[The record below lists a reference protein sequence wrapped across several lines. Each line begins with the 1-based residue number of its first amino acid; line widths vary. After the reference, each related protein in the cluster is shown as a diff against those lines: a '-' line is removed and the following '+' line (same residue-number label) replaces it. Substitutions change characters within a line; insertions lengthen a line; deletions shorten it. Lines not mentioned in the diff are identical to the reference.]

1 MTPKWLAVV
10 VALENLLVCAVY
22 VGAFGRITWRNRRNP
37 FLFFGGLVTTAMFAA
52 VDLTALMLFFR
63 EGV

>member
-1 MTPKWLAVV
+1 MTPRWLAVV
-10 VALENLLVCAVY
+10 VGLESLLVCAVY
-22 VGAFGRITWRNRRNP
+22 AAAFGRITGRNRHNT

-52 VDLTALMLFFR
+52 VDLTALMLFLR